1 MNYFLIYIAGYIIT
15 YLMIRY
21 DFRSSYN
28 GDWTKG
34 DRFFA
39 LIMSS
44 MSIFGVLAGI
54 VILGTKLLAMNKDKA
69 SW

>member
-1 MNYFLIYIAGYIIT
+1 MITFLIYIAGYIIT

-28 GDWTKG
+28 GEWTKG
-34 DRFFA
+34 DRLFA
-39 LIMSS
+39 LIMAS

-54 VILGTKLLAMNKDKA
+54 VILGIKFLGMNRDKA